1 MAGSTLSQNEIDR
14 LLSSMKSKQGAAD
27 NANVSPFDFRTPTK
41 FPTSFAR
48 EFTELHKAFTR
59 VVSDSLTRELRAPVT
74 VEPIGWEQLSYDSY
88 VRSMPNPSILSIIE
102 LAPLPGRI
110 VLELSTQLGLIL
122 VDRMLGG
129 PGRPIP
135 PRQPTQLEQTLL
147 GAVLEHPLG
156 ALRETFEGVVDVEP
170 TFVTSELNPAFAHAT
185 NPTEMVLVLSFS
197 TVVDT
202 AGPTTRGLIS
212 LCYPLTVLNPIKDAM
227 RQARWSGGVK
237 DESQSLHAMTD
248 LLQQAPVEMSIH
260 TGITKVAASALA
272 GIQPGDVVMLDHSV
286 DEPLIGSIESKPFMR
301 FRLGRQGPELAARL
315 ENWT

>member
-1 MAGSTLSQNEIDR
+1 MAGPTLSQGEIDR
-14 LLSSMKSKQGAAD
+14 LLSSMKQKQGVSQEAD
-27 NANVSPFDFRTPTK
+27 VRAFDFRTPTK

-59 VVSDSLTRELRAPVT
+59 MLSDSLTRELRAPVT
-74 VEPIGWEQLSYDSY
+74 VEPVGWEQLSYDSY

-102 LAPLPGRI
+102 LTPLPGRVVI
-110 VLELSTQLGLIL
+110 EMSTQLGLIL

-129 PGRPIP
+129 PGRPVA

-147 GAVLEHPLG
+147 GATLEHPLA
-156 ALRETFEGVVDVEP
+156 ALKATFNGVTDVDP

-197 TVVDT
+197 AVIET

-212 LCYPLTVLNPIKDAM
+212 LCYPLTVLNPIKEAM

-237 DESQSLHAMTD
+237 DEPDSFD
-248 LLQQAPVEMSIH
+248 LMAHLIQKAPVELVVH
-260 TGITKVAASALA
+260 TNITQVTAADLA
-272 GIQPGDVVMLDHSV
+272 GLQPGDVVMLDHAV
-286 DEPLIGSIESKPFMR
+286 DEPVIGSIESNHFMR
-301 FRLGRQGPELAARL
+301 LRLGRQGPEVAARL
-315 ENWT
+315 ETWT

>member
-1 MAGSTLSQNEIDR
+1 MAGPTLSQGEIDR
-14 LLSSMKSKQGAAD
+14 LLSSMKHKQGVSAD
-27 NANVSPFDFRTPTK
+27 ADVKAFDFRTPTK

-59 VVSDSLTRELRAPVT
+59 MLSDSLTRELRAPVT
-74 VEPIGWEQLSYDSY
+74 VEPVGWEQLSYDSY

-102 LAPLPGRI
+102 LAPLPGRVVI
-110 VLELSTQLGLIL
+110 EMSTQLGLIL

-129 PGRPIP
+129 PGRPVA

-147 GAVLEHPLG
+147 GATLEHPLA
-156 ALRETFEGVVDVEP
+156 ALKETFNGVTNVDP

-197 TVVDT
+197 AVIET

-212 LCYPLTVLNPIKDAM
+212 LCYPLTVLNPIKEAM

-237 DESQSLHAMTD
+237 DEPDSVDLMASLI
-248 LLQQAPVEMSIH
+248 QKAPVEVVVH
-260 TGITKVAASALA
+260 TNITEVTAAALA
-272 GIQPGDVVMLDHSV
+272 GLQPGDVVMLDHAV
-286 DEPLIGSIESKPFMR
+286 DEPLIGSIESNRFMR
-301 FRLGRQGPELAARL
+301 LRLGRQGPEVAARL
-315 ENWT
+315 ETWT